1 MTALRVLVVD
11 DSRIFRKSV
20 ETALGRI
27 ADVEVVG
34 SVFNGR
40 KALEF
45 IEAHQVDL
53 VTLDVQMP
61 VLDGLETLNEIRRR
75 DRERG
80 IKTGVVMLSALSRDG
95 APETIEAL
103 ARGAFDFLEKPTATS
118 PEQAIAALV
127 AQLDRVIRA
136 FRSSDRVS
144 PTTGLVLKPPPA
156 TAGAPVGASGPSP
169 NTIAIGCSTGGPRA
183 LHAILPA
190 LCRAGQPPVVVV
202 QHMPPG
208 FTRSLAENLDR
219 RCEGTVREASEAM
232 RIEPGHAYI
241 APGGQ
246 HMLVRR
252 SGSGLQIGLNEQP
265 PEHGCRPAADVLFR
279 SCATACGA
287 QAVGVVLTG
296 MGEDGTAGLRAMR
309 RAGARILAQ
318 DRDTSVVW
326 GMPGTAVKAGI
337 VDEVLPLAQL
347 PAAIVRQMGAE
358 R

>member
-1 MTALRVLVVD
+1 MTPLRVLIVD

-20 ETALGRI
+20 ETALGRL
-27 ADVEVVG
+27 DSVEVVG

-45 IEAHQVDL
+45 LETHRVDL

-61 VLDGLETLNEIRRR
+61 VLDGLDTLNEIRRR

-80 IKTGVVMLSALSRDG
+80 IKTGVVMLSALSREG

-118 PEQAIAALV
+118 SERAIDALV
-127 AQLDRVIRA
+127 DQLDRVIRA
-136 FRSSDRVS
+136 LRSSDRIS

-156 TAGAPVGASGPSP
+156 ATSPPAGTLDAGSI
-169 NTIAIGCSTGGPRA
+169 TIAIGCSTGGPRA
-183 LHAILPA
+183 LHAVLPA
-190 LCRAGQPPVVVV
+190 LCRPGQAPVLVV

-219 RCEGTVREASEAM
+219 RCEGTVQEAREAM
-232 RIEPGHAYI
+232 CVEPGHAYI

-246 HMLVRR
+246 HLLVRR
-252 SGSGLQIGLNEQP
+252 DRTGLRLGLNEQP
-265 PEHGCRPAADVLFR
+265 PEHGCRPCADVLFR

-287 QAVGVVLTG
+287 RAVGVVLTG

-318 DRDTSVVW
+318 DKETSVVW

-337 VDEVLPLAQL
+337 VDEVVPLAQL
-347 PAAIVRQMGAE
+347 PDAIARLAGAAR
-358 R
+358 